1 MSNAPPVQEPG
12 SICPNCG
19 AYRPTDQAYCA
30 NCGFGRPVDQ
40 DRARGVQTAIWIV
53 LFIIFGIPAGCLGGC
68 FLMLGMGT
76 SGMGA
81 DPMAWGITLGGL
93 AVFAL
98 LLWAV
103 IASARRRPK

>member
-12 SICPNCG
+12 PTCPRCG

-40 DRARGVQTAIWIV
+40 DRARGAQLAIWIV
-53 LFIIFGIPAGCLGGC
+53 LFVIFGIPAGCLGGC
-68 FLMLGMGT
+68 FLVLGVGT
-76 SGMGA
+76 GQSA
-81 DPMAWGITLGGL
+81 DWVTALVTFGGL
-93 AVFAL
+93 AVFGL

-103 IASARRRPK
+103 IASARKKK